1 MALALEAIAP
11 ACKVGAETAATAGPV
26 ARLRGTVPTRHPCL
40 ADWPRAP
47 LAGCPARQVAPT
59 RVVSCPRIRTTP
71 VVRTIRLAV
80 NAVEKL
86 AEAAAEER
94 LRAAPSAASAAATI
108 AAAAAAPLLRH
119 ARCVPAAASAA
130 VMGRQTPTSGVDGD
144 QGASKLALP
153 PRAAMPRL
161 FATSRGAGQASR
173 GTDERRGG
181 NEAAARAGATTA
193 AARSGGGR
201 RRAGR
206 RTVASPEA
214 RSGGKDREN
223 DAER

>member
-1 MALALEAIAP
+1 LALALEAIAP

-86 AEAAAEER
+86 AEAATEER
-94 LRAAPSAASAAATI
+94 LGAAPSAASAAAAAI

-119 ARCVPAAASAA
+119 ASCVPAAASAA
-130 VMGRQTPTSGVDGD
+130 VMGRQTPPSSVNGD
-144 QGASKLALP
+144 QGASELALP
-153 PRAAMPRL
+153 PRATVPRL
-161 FATSRGAGQASR
+161 LATSRGAGQASR
-173 GTDERRGG
+173 G
-181 NEAAARAGATTA
+181 
-193 AARSGGGR
+193 
-201 RRAGR
+201 
-206 RTVASPEA
+206 
-214 RSGGKDREN
+214 
-223 DAER
+223 AEL